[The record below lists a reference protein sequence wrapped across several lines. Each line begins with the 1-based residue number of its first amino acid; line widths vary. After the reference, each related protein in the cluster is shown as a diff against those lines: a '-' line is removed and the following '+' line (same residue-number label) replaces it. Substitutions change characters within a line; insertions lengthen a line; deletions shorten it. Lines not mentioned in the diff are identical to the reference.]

1 MRHLAETEIVEARAA
16 IHDCWNM
23 IGVRGDQSCPELKRH
38 SHCHNCPA
46 YSAAAA
52 MLLDRDMP
60 AQSSSEWT
68 SHYAQA
74 KAGEERKTNS
84 AILFRLGA
92 EWFALST
99 LVLDEVAALR
109 PIHSLPHRR
118 SPAVLGLINVRG
130 ELLICV
136 SLARLLGGETAA
148 APEGRLIVARHES
161 GRVAFPVDE
170 VQHTHSYHPDELKRA
185 PATIAK
191 SAASFTRGLLSW
203 RDRMVGVLDE
213 QLVIQ
218 ALNRTLA

>member
-1 MRHLAETEIVEARAA
+1 MRHLPESEIAGGRAA
-16 IHDCWNM
+16 IHDCWNA
-23 IGVRGDQSCPELKRH
+23 IGVRGDQSCPELERH
-38 SHCHNCPA
+38 VHCHNCPA

-60 AQSSSEWT
+60 AQSTAEWA

-84 AILFRLGA
+84 AILFRLGV

-99 LVLDEVAALR
+99 LVLDEVAGLR

-118 SPAVLGLINVRG
+118 SPAVLGLTNVRG

-136 SLARLLGGETAA
+136 SLARLLGGEVAA
-148 APEGRLIVARHES
+148 EPQGRLIVARHES
-161 GRVAFPVDE
+161 GRLAFPVDE
-170 VQHTHSYHPDELKRA
+170 VQHTHRYHPDELRPVPVTVA
-185 PATIAK
+185 R
-191 SAASFTRGLLSW
+191 SASSFTRGLLPW
-203 RDRMVGVLDE
+203 RERMVGVLDE

-218 ALNRTLA
+218 ALNRSLA